1 MAQFIKTTEGAAAKF
16 PFELKDAFRKAFPS
30 AKWNSFA
37 KQWEVGSK
45 SVKRLQQWIA
55 EVDASGVEAELAARD
70 EADMSEKEVAALA
83 ADIAAVRR
91 EIDAARA
98 AAVAADEA
106 RARAEELRAQLAA
119 ARAELEAAK
128 AEKAT
133 AEAAAEAVAQDVE
146 ARVAHIATRA
156 RIDALRGE
164 MKRNWIP
171 KAYAKPLF
179 EDAQSKLRQIFRD
192 LREAGVECEAARLA
206 ANANFNRKDRDLRD
220 LSIAIEFEAAEQE
233 AA

>member
-30 AKWNSFA
+30 AKWNSTY

-45 SVKRLQQWIA
+45 SVSRLQQWLA
-55 EVDASGVEAELAARD
+55 QVDASGVEAELAARD
-70 EADMSEKEVAALA
+70 EADMSDKDVAALT
-83 ADIAAVRR
+83 ADMEAVRR
-91 EIDAARA
+91 EIA
-98 AAVAADEA
+98 AACVGKTAADEA
-106 RARAEELRAQLAA
+106 RARSEALRAQLEA

-128 AEKAT
+128 AEKVA
-133 AEAAAEAVAQDVE
+133 AEAAQAAVEADVE
-146 ARVAHIATRA
+146 ARIAHIATRG
-156 RIDALRGE
+156 RIEALRSE

-179 EDAQSKLRQIFRD
+179 EEAQSKLRDIFRA

-206 ANANFNRKDRDLRD
+206 ANANFNRKDRDLSD
-220 LSIAIEFEAAEQE
+220 LNTRIEFTA
-233 AA
+233 

>member
-30 AKWNSFA
+30 AKWNAAA

-70 EADMSEKEVAALA
+70 EADMSDKDVAALA
-83 ADIAAVRR
+83 ADIDAVRR
-91 EIDAARA
+91 EVAAARA
-98 AAVAADEA
+98 GKAAADEA
-106 RARAEELRAQLAA
+106 RARAEELRTVLET

-133 AEAAAEAVAQDVE
+133 AEAVARAAAEDVE
-146 ARVAHIATRA
+146 ASVAHIATRA
-156 RIDALRGE
+156 RIKELRTD
-164 MKRNWIP
+164 MMRNWIA
-171 KAYAKPLF
+171 KAYARAPF
-179 EDAQSKLRQIFRD
+179 EAAQEELAQIYQNLRA
-192 LREAGVECEAARLA
+192 AGVECKAARLA
-206 ANANFNRKDRDLRD
+206 ANVNRNRPDRDRPD
-220 LSIAIEFEAAEQE
+220 LNAVIEFVAA
-233 AA
+233 